1 MSACDTYQELTNP
14 KMIEVF
20 TTLFELKAQKKIID
34 DAIKAKEAEYK
45 PMIEQANREALFYT
59 LPSGQKFNIK
69 RSERKGGW
77 KTKDINKL
85 IDDAG
90 FIEEDF
96 RNKPSTVFTL
106 RVEKG
111 EDDE

>member
-1 MSACDTYQELTNP
+1 MSVTDTYQELTNP
-14 KMIEVF
+14 KMIEMF

-59 LPSGQKFNIK
+59 LPTGQKFNIK
-69 RSERKGGW
+69 RSFKKGSVNTDKMEKAG
-77 KTKDINKL
+77 
-85 IDDAG
+85 IDVDG
-90 FIEEDF
+90 Y
-96 RNKPSTVFTL
+96 RNKRTTVFTL